1 MNGPAGVAGEVA
13 VGRFYIT
20 TPIYYIN
27 AEPHL
32 GHTYTTVIADTLAR
46 FHRARGDQT
55 FVVTGTDE
63 HGDKIAAVAAAAG
76 LSPRAYADRIGPIF
90 RETWDA
96 CGFHYDQF
104 VRTTDDYHERVVQ
117 EFLSRVHANGDIYF
131 SRYGGLY
138 CTGCERFL
146 TEKELVDGKC
156 PDHLTA
162 PTPIE
167 EENYFFRMTK
177 YLDRLI
183 AYYEAHPEAITPE
196 HYRNEVLAMLRSGG
210 IGDLC
215 ISRPKQRLEW
225 GIELPF
231 DRNYVTYVWF
241 DALISYVSGL
251 RVHGEATFAA
261 MWPVAH
267 HVMAKDILKPHAIFW
282 PTMLMALDLP
292 LFKRLLIH
300 GYWVR
305 GESKMSK
312 SLGNVIRP
320 LDMKARYGID
330 ALRYFLLRE
339 MAFGQDAVFSEDAF
353 IVRVN
358 ADLANNLGNLVSRT
372 LSMQHRYFEGTV
384 QPLGPITPEDQ
395 DLIAAFTQAYREVP
409 RLTEE
414 LALHRALETLWRAI
428 DHANKYIV
436 VTAPF
441 TLAKDSA
448 QRPRVGTIL
457 HHLLEALRT
466 TALLL
471 TWSLPETSAHI
482 LQLLGLEPTAAL
494 PSDLAWGTHFVAGH
508 RTQPSVV
515 LFPRIETPA
524 ATA

>member
-1 MNGPAGVAGEVA
+1 
-13 VGRFYIT
+13 VGRFYVT

-46 FHRARGDQT
+46 FRRARGDET
-55 FVVTGTDE
+55 FLVTGTDE
-63 HGDKIAAVAAAAG
+63 HGDKIAAAAAAAG
-76 LSPRAYADRIGPIF
+76 LTPRAYADRIGPIF
-90 RETWDA
+90 RETWRA

-104 VRTTDDYHERVVQ
+104 VRTTDDYHERIVQ

-156 PDHLTA
+156 PDHLTV

-167 EENYFFRMTK
+167 EENYFFRMSK
-177 YLDRLI
+177 YFDRLV
-183 AYYEAHPEAITPE
+183 AHYEAHPQAITPE

-241 DALISYVSGL
+241 DALISYISGL
-251 RVHGEATFAA
+251 RVHGEATFEA

-267 HVMAKDILKPHAIFW
+267 HVMAKDILKPHAIYW
-282 PTMLMALDLP
+282 PTMLMALELP

-305 GESKMSK
+305 GTSKMSK

-353 IVRVN
+353 VVRVN

-372 LSMQHRYFEGTV
+372 LSMQQRYFQGAV
-384 QPLGPITPEDQ
+384 QPLGPATPEDRE
-395 DLIAAFTQAYREVP
+395 LIAAFTDAYRAVP
-409 RLTEE
+409 RLTED

-428 DHANKYIV
+428 DQANKYVV

-441 TLAKDSA
+441 TLAKDPA
-448 QRPRVGTIL
+448 QHPRVGTIL

-471 TWSLPETSAHI
+471 LWSLPETSAHI
-482 LQLLGLEPTAAL
+482 LRLLGLEATTALPAAL
-494 PSDLAWGTHFVAGH
+494 EWGSHFTRGDADRLPLSPRRGALRRGPRRRH
-508 RTQPSVV
+508 RA
-515 LFPRIETPA
+515 RA
-524 ATA
+524 

>member
-1 MNGPAGVAGEVA
+1 MSHPPRVAGEVA
-13 VGRFYIT
+13 VGRFYVT

-32 GHTYTTVIADTLAR
+32 GHTYTTMIADTLAR
-46 FHRARGDQT
+46 FHRARGEQT
-55 FVVTGTDE
+55 FLVTGTDE
-63 HGDKIAAVAAAAG
+63 HGDKIAEVAAAAG
-76 LSPRAYADRIGPIF
+76 LSPRAYADRISPLF
-90 RETWDA
+90 RETWDT
-96 CGFHYDQF
+96 CGLHYDQF
-104 VRTTDDYHERVVQ
+104 VRTTDDYHERIVQ

-156 PDHLTA
+156 PDHLTV
-162 PTPIE
+162 PTSIE

-177 YLDRLI
+177 YLDRLV
-183 AYYEAHPEAITPE
+183 AYYEAHPQAITPE
-196 HYRNEVLAMLRSGG
+196 HYRNEVLGMLRSGG

-215 ISRPKQRLEW
+215 ISRPKRRLEW

-251 RVHGEATFAA
+251 RVHGEDTFEA

-267 HVMAKDILKPHAIFW
+267 HLIAKDILKPHAIFW
-282 PTMLMALDLP
+282 PTMLMALGLP
-292 LFKRLLIH
+292 LFKRLLVH
-300 GYWVR
+300 GYWTHA
-305 GESKMSK
+305 GNKMSK
-312 SLGNVIRP
+312 SLGNVIHP
-320 LDMKARYGID
+320 LEMGSRYGMETF
-330 ALRYFLLRE
+330 RYFLLRE
-339 MAFGQDAVFSEDAF
+339 MAFGQDADFNADA
-353 IVRVN
+353 VVTRAN

-372 LSMQHRYFEGTV
+372 LSMQQRYFEGVV
-384 QPLGPITPEDQ
+384 QPLGAATAEDHG
-395 DLIAAFTQAYREVP
+395 LIAAFAEAYRAVP

-414 LALHRALETLWRAI
+414 LAFHRALEALWRAV

-441 TLAKDSA
+441 TLAKDPA

-471 TWSLPETSAHI
+471 LWSLPETSAQI
-482 LQLLGLEPTAAL
+482 QRLLGLESASAL
-494 PSDLAWGTHFVAGH
+494 PAELAWGTHFAAGH
-508 RTQPSVV
+508 RTEPPIV

-524 ATA
+524 AHS

>member
-1 MNGPAGVAGEVA
+1 
-13 VGRFYIT
+13 VGRFYVT

-32 GHTYTTVIADTLAR
+32 GHTYTTVIVDTLAR
-46 FHRARGDQT
+46 FHRLRGDHT
-55 FVVTGTDE
+55 FMVTGTDE
-63 HGDKIAAVAAAAG
+63 HGDKIAAAAAAAG
-76 LSPRAYADRIGPIF
+76 VSPKAYADRISPMF
-90 RETWDA
+90 RDAWTA
-96 CGFHYDQF
+96 CGFQFDHF
-104 VRTTDDYHERVVQ
+104 VRTTDPDHERLVQ
-117 EFLSRVHANGDIYF
+117 EYLSQVHANGDVYF

-156 PDHLTA
+156 PDHLTV
-162 PTPIE
+162 PTLIE
-167 EENYFFRMTK
+167 EENYFFRMSR
-177 YLDRLI
+177 YLDRI
-183 AYYEAHPEAITPE
+183 AAHLEAHPETITPE
-196 HYRNEVLAMLRSGG
+196 RYRNEVLAMLRSGAL
-210 IGDLC
+210 GDLC

-241 DALISYVSGL
+241 DALISYISAL
-251 RVHGEATFAA
+251 KAHGEDTFAA
-261 MWPVAH
+261 MWPAAH
-267 HVMAKDILKPHAIFW
+267 HVMAKDILKPHAVYW
-282 PTMLMALDLP
+282 PAMLMALGLP
-292 LFKRLLIH
+292 LFQRLFVH

-353 IVRVN
+353 VVRVN

-372 LSMQHRYFEGTV
+372 LAMQQRYFNGAV
-384 QPLGPITPEDQ
+384 QPLGEWTTIDRE
-395 DLIAAFTQAYREVP
+395 LIAAFTGAYREVP
-409 RLTEE
+409 ALTEE
-414 LALHRALETLWRAI
+414 LAFHRALEALWRAI

-436 VTAPF
+436 TTAPF
-441 TLAKDSA
+441 TLAKDAS
-448 QRPRVGTIL
+448 QRPRVGAIL
-457 HHLLEALRT
+457 HHLLEALRV

-471 TWSLPETSAHI
+471 TWSLPETSARI
-482 LQLLGLEPTAAL
+482 FELLALAPPTTL
-494 PSDLAWGTHFVAGH
+494 PAELAWGTHFTVGQ
-508 RTQPSVV
+508 RTQPPVA

-524 ATA
+524 AS

>member
-1 MNGPAGVAGEVA
+1 MS
-13 VGRFYIT
+13 RFYVT

-46 FHRARGDQT
+46 LHHAVGDAT
-55 FVVTGTDE
+55 FFVTGTDE
-63 HGDKIAAVAAAAG
+63 HGDKIAAAAAAAG
-76 LSPRAYADRIGPIF
+76 ESPRAYADRISPMF
-90 RETWDA
+90 RRTWDA
-96 CGFHYDQF
+96 CGFRYDQF
-104 VRTTDDYHERVVQ
+104 VRTTDGYHERIVQ

-146 TEKELVDGKC
+146 TEKELVGGKC
-156 PDHLTA
+156 PDHLTV
-162 PTPIE
+162 PTSIE

-177 YLDRLI
+177 YLDRVV
-183 AYYEAHPEAITPE
+183 AHYEAHPEAITPE
-196 HYRNEVLAMLRSGG
+196 HYRNEVLGMLRSGG

-251 RVHGEATFAA
+251 RVHGDDTFDA
-261 MWPVAH
+261 MWPVTH

-282 PTMLMALDLP
+282 PTMLMALGLP
-292 LFKRLLIH
+292 LFQRLLVH
-300 GYWVR
+300 GYWLH

-320 LDMKARYGID
+320 LEMKARFGMD
-330 ALRYFLLRE
+330 AFRYFLLRE
-339 MAFGQDAVFSEDAF
+339 MSFGQDATFSEDAF
-353 IVRVN
+353 VTRVN

-372 LSMQHRYFEGTV
+372 LSMQQRYFGGAV
-384 QPLGPITPEDQ
+384 QPLGPLTPEDHELQ
-395 DLIAAFTQAYREVP
+395 AAFATAYREVP
-409 RLTEE
+409 RLSRE
-414 LALHRALETLWRAI
+414 LAFHHALEALWRAI

-436 VTAPF
+436 LTAPF
-441 TLAKDSA
+441 TLAKDAA

-457 HHLLEALRT
+457 HQLLEALY
-466 TALLL
+466 ASAVLLQ
-471 TWSLPETSAHI
+471 WFLPETSARI
-482 LQLLGLEPTAAL
+482 FQLVGSAPLTTLPAA
-494 PSDLAWGTHFVAGH
+494 LAWGTHFAPGAQTQAPVA
-508 RTQPSVV
+508 
-515 LFPRIETPA
+515 LFPRIETEPKPSK
-524 ATA
+524 

>member
-1 MNGPAGVAGEVA
+1 M
-13 VGRFYIT
+13 
-20 TPIYYIN
+20 
-27 AEPHL
+27 
-32 GHTYTTVIADTLAR
+32 
-46 FHRARGDQT
+46 
-55 FVVTGTDE
+55 
-63 HGDKIAAVAAAAG
+63 
-76 LSPRAYADRIGPIF
+76 
-90 RETWDA
+90 
-96 CGFHYDQF
+96 
-104 VRTTDDYHERVVQ
+104 
-117 EFLSRVHANGDIYF
+117 
-131 SRYGGLY
+131 
-138 CTGCERFL
+138 
-146 TEKELVDGKC
+146 
-156 PDHLTA
+156 
-162 PTPIE
+162 
-167 EENYFFRMTK
+167 
-177 YLDRLI
+177 
-183 AYYEAHPEAITPE
+183 
-196 HYRNEVLAMLRSGG
+196 
-210 IGDLC
+210 
-215 ISRPKQRLEW
+215 
-225 GIELPF
+225 
-231 DRNYVTYVWF
+231 WF

>member
-1 MNGPAGVAGEVA
+1 
-13 VGRFYIT
+13 VGRFYVT

-46 FHRARGDQT
+46 FRRARGDDT
-55 FVVTGTDE
+55 FLVTGSDE
-63 HGDKIAAVAAAAG
+63 HGDKIAAAAAAAG
-76 LSPRAYADRIGPIF
+76 LSPRAYADRVGPLF
-90 RETWDA
+90 RETWKA

-167 EENYFFRMTK
+167 EENYFFRMSK
-177 YLDRLI
+177 YFDRLI
-183 AYYEAHPEAITPE
+183 AHYEAYPQAITPE

-241 DALISYVSGL
+241 DALISYISGL
-251 RVHGEATFAA
+251 RVHGEATFES

-267 HVMAKDILKPHAIFW
+267 HVMAKDILKPHAIYW
-282 PTMLMALDLP
+282 PTMLMALGLP
-292 LFKRLLIH
+292 LFQRLLIH

-305 GESKMSK
+305 GTSKMSK

-339 MAFGQDAVFSEDAF
+339 MAFGQDAVFTEDAF
-353 IVRVN
+353 VTRVN

-372 LSMQHRYFEGTV
+372 LSMQQRYFQGTV
-384 QPLGPITPEDQ
+384 QPLGPATPEDRN
-395 DLIAAFTQAYREVP
+395 LIAAFTEAYRDVP
-409 RLTEE
+409 RLTED
-414 LALHRALETLWRAI
+414 LAFHRALEALWRAI
-428 DHANKYIV
+428 DQANKYIV

-441 TLAKDSA
+441 TLAKEAA

-482 LQLLGLEPTAAL
+482 LRLLGIEASATL
-494 PSDLAWGTHFVAGH
+494 PADLAWGTHFGAGH
-508 RTQPSVV
+508 VTQPSVV
-515 LFPRIETPA
+515 LFPRIDVPA
-524 ATA
+524 GTA

>member
-1 MNGPAGVAGEVA
+1 
-13 VGRFYIT
+13 VGRFYVT

-46 FHRARGDQT
+46 FHRARGDET
-55 FVVTGTDE
+55 FLVTGTDE
-63 HGDKIAAVAAAAG
+63 HGDKIAAVAADAG
-76 LSPRAYADRIGPIF
+76 VSPGAYADRISPLF

-104 VRTTDDYHERVVQ
+104 VRTTDVYHERIVQ
-117 EFLSRVHANGDIYF
+117 DFLSRVHANGDIYF

-146 TEKELVDGKC
+146 TEKELVDGQC
-156 PDHLTA
+156 PDHLTV
-162 PTPIE
+162 PTLIE

-177 YLDRLI
+177 YLDRLV
-183 AYYEAHPEAITPE
+183 AHYEAHPETITPE
-196 HYRNEVLAMLRSGG
+196 HYRNEVLGMLRSGG

-231 DRNYVTYVWF
+231 DRKYVTYVWF

-251 RVHGEATFAA
+251 RVHGETTFEA
-261 MWPVAH
+261 MWPAAH

-292 LFKRLLIH
+292 LFRRLLVH
-300 GYWVR
+300 GYWTHR
-305 GESKMSK
+305 GNKMSK

-320 LDMKARYGID
+320 LEMKARFGMEPF
-330 ALRYFLLRE
+330 RYFLLRE
-339 MAFGQDAVFSEDAF
+339 MAFGQDADFSDTAF
-353 IVRVN
+353 VKRVN

-372 LSMQHRYFEGTV
+372 LSMQQRYFGGAV
-384 QPLGPITPEDQ
+384 QPLGPATSEDQ
-395 DLIAAFTQAYREVP
+395 ELIAAFTEAYHAVP

-428 DHANKYIV
+428 DQANKYIV

-441 TLAKDSA
+441 TLAKDVA
-448 QRPRVGTIL
+448 QHPRVGAIL
-457 HHLLEALRT
+457 HHLLEALRAA
-466 TALLL
+466 ALLL
-471 TWSLPETSAHI
+471 AWSLPDTSKQILALVGVEAH
-482 LQLLGLEPTAAL
+482 EAL
-494 PSDLAWGTHFVAGH
+494 PPDLAWGTHFPPGH
-508 RTQPSVV
+508 RTRPPVI
-515 LFPRIETPA
+515 LFPRIELPSATP
-524 ATA
+524 

>member
-1 MNGPAGVAGEVA
+1 M
-13 VGRFYIT
+13 GRFYVT

-46 FHRARGDQT
+46 FHRARGDET

-63 HGDKIAAVAAAAG
+63 HGDKIAAAAARAG
-76 LSPRAYADRIGPIF
+76 VDPQAYADRIAPIF
-90 RETWDA
+90 RQTWEA
-96 CGFHYDQF
+96 CGLHYDGF
-104 VRTTDDYHERVVQ
+104 VRTSDPAHQAVVQ

-146 TEKELVDGKC
+146 TEKELVEGKC
-156 PDHLTA
+156 PDHQTVPEL
-162 PTPIE
+162 IE
-167 EENYFFRMTK
+167 EENYFFRMSK
-177 YLDRLI
+177 YFDRLL
-183 AYYEAHPEAITPE
+183 AHLEAHPEMITPE
-196 HYRNEVLAMLRSGG
+196 RYRNEVLSLLRSGAL
-210 IGDLC
+210 GDLC
-215 ISRPKQRLEW
+215 ISRPKQRLAW

-251 RVHGEATFAA
+251 RMRGEPTFAA
-261 MWPVAH
+261 FWPVAH
-267 HVMAKDILKPHAIFW
+267 HLIGKDILKPHAIFW
-282 PTMLMALDLP
+282 PTMLMAMGLP
-292 LFKRLLIH
+292 LYQRLLVH

-320 LDMKARYGID
+320 LDMKARYGMD

-353 IVRVN
+353 ITRVN

-372 LSMQHRYFEGTV
+372 LSMQQRYFQGTV
-384 QPLGPITPEDQ
+384 QPLGDATPEDVE
-395 DLIAAFTQAYREVP
+395 LRAAFARAYAEVP
-409 RLTEE
+409 QFSEE
-414 LALHRALETLWRAI
+414 LAFHRALEALWRAI

-441 TLAKDSA
+441 TLAKDPA
-448 QRPRVGTIL
+448 QRGRVGAIL
-457 HHLLEALRT
+457 HQLLEALRT

-471 TWSLPETSAHI
+471 CWSLPETSARI
-482 LQLLGLEPTAAL
+482 FELLGLTAPATL
-494 PSDLAWGTHFVAGH
+494 PSELQWGENFTPGQQTGASVA
-508 RTQPSVV
+508 
-515 LFPRIETPA
+515 LFPRIELPTQ
-524 ATA
+524 